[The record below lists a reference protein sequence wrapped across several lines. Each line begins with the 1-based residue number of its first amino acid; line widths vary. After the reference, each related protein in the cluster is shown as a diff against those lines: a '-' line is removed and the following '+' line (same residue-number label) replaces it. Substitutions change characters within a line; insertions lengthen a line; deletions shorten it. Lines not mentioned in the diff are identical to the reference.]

1 MYLESRYKHLLEP
14 FTVRNVYFRNR
25 IFLPPCAIAHVNEG
39 APNNLGV
46 AYLEEKA
53 RGGAAQVTQGNITGP
68 GGHGDNG
75 GHLNRYSTNWR
86 TQMAFTEL
94 AYAIRQHGAVASAE
108 VNHAGCNADYE
119 SNYFTQPMGP
129 VGFVRED
136 GIEVKEMDEEMIL
149 KAVEYYADIAKFLKD
164 SGFQMCMIHSAH
176 DMLLNQ
182 FLSPRYNKR
191 TDEYGGTID
200 GRMKFPMM
208 VIKRI
213 REVVGEDFPIELRIG
228 LEHTPDG
235 NTLEELV
242 HYVKQA
248 DPYIDFV
255 NVSGGT
261 GLDHWTQSVNYMPEA
276 VHLPTAKA
284 LKAGGVNAKV
294 VLLGGIV
301 SPDLAEEILA
311 EGHADVI
318 GMARAL
324 MADPQLPSKLRR
336 NEPEEIVPCLR
347 CQNCL
352 AGEKI
357 FYLTRCMVN
366 PMLGHEAR
374 YMVQHPVTEKKKVLV
389 VGGGPAGMVAAI
401 TAAKRG
407 HEVIIAEKE
416 SELGGTIRFAR
427 HDKHKV
433 QLDKYMQYLIRQVNK
448 LSIQV
453 LLNTQGS
460 EELIEKLSP
469 DSVIVAAGAAPVV
482 PRIPGID
489 GENVIYATD
498 AYYHPEKVGKR
509 VVIIG
514 GGQVGCEVGASLA
527 SDGHSVRVI
536 EMTDTLASEDNRMH
550 RGGLMW
556 LWDQHDI
563 KGFVNT
569 KVVEVTKDGVRAS
582 SPDGEQL
589 FEADTVIYAVGLKPR
604 QEVYQELRKYCYD
617 TVSCGDCVKSGKIV
631 DAVTA
636 AWNTAVD
643 LA

>member
-1 MYLESRYKHLLEP
+1 MSESFKKLLEP
-14 FTVRNVYFRNR
+14 FSVRGVYFRNR

-39 APNNLGV
+39 APNDLGV

-53 RGGAAQVTQGNITGP
+53 RGGAAQITQGNITGP

-75 GHLNRYSTNWR
+75 GHLNRYNTNWK

-94 AYAIRQHGAVASAE
+94 AYAIKQHGAVASAE

-129 VGFVRED
+129 VGFVRPD
-136 GIEVKEMDEEMIL
+136 GIEVKEMDEDMIYQTVDYY
-149 KAVEYYADIAKFLKD
+149 VEIATFLKD

-182 FLSPRYNKR
+182 FLSPRYNSRK
-191 TDEYGGTID
+191 DKYGGSIE
-200 GRMKFPMM
+200 GRMQFPLM
-208 VIKRI
+208 VVKAI
-213 REVVGEDFPIELRIG
+213 REAVGEDFPLELRIG

-235 NTLEELV
+235 NMLDELV
-242 HYVKQA
+242 YFAQAA

-261 GLDHWTQSVNYMPEA
+261 GLDHWTQSINYMPEA

-284 LKAGGVNAKV
+284 LKAAGIKAKV

-301 SPDLAEEILA
+301 SPEVGEQILE

-324 MADPQLPSKLRR
+324 MADPQLPNKLRR
-336 NEPEEIVPCLR
+336 GEPEEVVPCLR

-366 PMLGHEAR
+366 PSLGHEAR
-374 YMVQHPVTEKKKVLV
+374 YVIPRPVTKKRRVLV
-389 VGGGPAGMVAAI
+389 VGGGPAGMMAAI
-401 TAAKRG
+401 TAAERG
-407 HEVIIAEKE
+407 HEVILADNE
-416 SELGGTIRFAR
+416 SELGGTIRFSA
-427 HDKHKV
+427 HDPHKV
-433 QLDKYMQYLIRQVNK
+433 QLYKYMKYLIRQVEKNG
-448 LSIQV
+448 IEV
-453 LLNTQGS
+453 YLNTTVDEAFIKEIAPES
-460 EELIEKLSP
+460 M
-469 DSVIVAAGAAPVV
+469 IVAAGAAPVV
-482 PRIPGID
+482 PKIPGID
-489 GENVIYATD
+489 GENVIYATE
-498 AYYHPEKVGKR
+498 AYYHPEKVGKN

-514 GGQVGCEVGASLA
+514 GGQVGCEVGATLA
-527 SDGHSVRVI
+527 SEGHSVKVI
-536 EMTDTLASEDNRMH
+536 EMTSDLASEDNRMH

-556 LWDQHDI
+556 LWEQYDI
-563 KGFVNT
+563 TAYTDTAVTEITPEGCKAKG
-569 KVVEVTKDGVRAS
+569 
-582 SPDGEQL
+582 PDGADV
-589 FEADTVIYAVGLKPR
+589 FFAADTVIYAVGLRPR
-604 QEVYQELRKYCYD
+604 QEVFLELRRYCDD

-631 DAVTA
+631 DATTA
-636 AWNTAVD
+636 GYNTAVD